1 MSAGVKLSGLCCKS
15 CLGVRA
21 KVFSQMSL
29 DKTGENSRAGSSREH
44 QVTRPVARSPS
55 GRDQPRRHRRKS
67 HSGQLAR
74 IGRDPLQYGAIGRS
88 ADGPTSRSAS
98 TDHWKGSWFMPLTR
112 GKAVGYDADLMTFKF
127 TMRNGQQIVQCQ
139 ISIAALSDLA
149 DRRRGST
156 GDLQAEFKAN
166 RELIEA
172 IASALFDQSPNVE
185 TRVISIFS
193 KHIRR
198 SRFGRL
204 YSARR
209 RPRRTVK

>member
-1 MSAGVKLSGLCCKS
+1 
-15 CLGVRA
+15 
-21 KVFSQMSL
+21 
-29 DKTGENSRAGSSREH
+29 
-44 QVTRPVARSPS
+44 
-55 GRDQPRRHRRKS
+55 
-67 HSGQLAR
+67 
-74 IGRDPLQYGAIGRS
+74 
-88 ADGPTSRSAS
+88 
-98 TDHWKGSWFMPLTR
+98 MPLTR
-112 GKAVGYDADLMTFKF
+112 GKAVGCDANLMAFKF

-139 ISIAALSDLA
+139 VSIAALSDLA

-172 IASALFDQSPNVE
+172 IASALFDRSSNVE
-185 TRVISIFS
+185 TRVVSIFS

-204 YSARR
+204 FFVRR